1 MKSIIPLLIEQYSFY
16 FHHAKLLYSKENDVA
31 MLLYKSRDE
40 DGSTLYE
47 IVASRARHD
56 SHCDFCVT
64 YANFMVCHGR
74 SSPKDKEP
82 HRERR
87 GILHL
92 DGAVDS
98 LPAAL
103 LRKPLDPPP

>member
-1 MKSIIPLLIEQYSFY
+1 MPSFY
-16 FHHAKLLYSKENDVA
+16 IDVKENDAA

-40 DGSTLYE
+40 DGSILYE

-87 GILHL
+87 ENLQL

-103 LRKPLDPPP
+103 LRKPSILLPDNLALNMSTL